1 MLITK
6 IIDEDIDSCYKV
18 FECDMQLKTIEN
30 EFYSLLSKC
39 SADLEFDM
47 ERNVNEYMARVARLA
62 YLQGIIDFSKLFVV
76 LKEDAHDILAKYV
89 DK

>member
-39 SADLEFDM
+39 SEDIGFDM
-47 ERNVNEYMARVARLA
+47 ERSVSEYMARVTRLA
-62 YLQGIIDFSKLFVV
+62 YLQGIIDFAKLFVV
-76 LKEDAHDILAKYV
+76 LKD
-89 DK
+89 